1 MGATKTLFELM
12 AQQEVQTNNFL
23 PTKKEIELN
32 ARKFASN
39 LIEAGEIDKYE
50 AFTQAVRLSNAI
62 EIVKDEIKSHL
73 PKEKHIA
80 FGVSIEPR
88 NGGEILNYN
97 EDWLYSELQEK
108 LKQRAELIKVSTN
121 SNTPVFDENGIEVTK
136 VSKKII
142 KDSLVVKY

>member
-32 ARKFASN
+32 AKKFASN

-73 PKEKHIA
+73 PKEKHVA
-80 FGVSIEPR
+80 FGV
-88 NGGEILNYN
+88 EISPISGRQMIQFQDDEMWQQLKHKLQQREELLKLALKSDETIY
-97 EDWLYSELQEK
+97 DSEGVEVP
-108 LKQRAELIKVSTN
+108 KVS
-121 SNTPVFDENGIEVTK
+121 
-136 VSKKII
+136 
-142 KDSLVVKY
+142 VKYASDSIQVKY